1 MCEYTYVKNEVSDEL
16 EQELVSDLSESA
28 VKRTPEETLSTHGY
42 LLLERPFEISRVH
55 HSHERV
61 REAFAPMA
69 PSEDD
74 IHTTL
79 YEFND
84 EETDSDPHFY
94 ERGKIATP
102 RMDYKGRSG
111 YRQFM
116 MSLES
121 STLIA
126 QLWASGKQ
134 YEWKETHGPEAIKD
148 AEQAFLSILEL
159 FSGQAMEPIFA
170 PAPESLGSYCGFLLN
185 DSAPFSVCFGYHYE
199 LHQDRHENAIVI
211 SVQLSPTPTPW
222 KIGRNLDALDTVVQ
236 DQGAMMVME
245 AMDYDQRISPWHMP
259 CIGEMPRNAA
269 VVVFA
274 GIYRERFMSWL
285 TDHASACGFTP

>member
-1 MCEYTYVKNEVSDEL
+1 MKNEVSDEVL
-16 EQELVSDLSESA
+16 TGISELPT
-28 VKRTPEETLSTHGY
+28 KQTPEEILRTRGY
-42 LLLERPFEISRVH
+42 LLLDRPFEISRIDRT
-55 HSHERV
+55 HERV
-61 REAFAPMA
+61 CEAFAPLI

-84 EETDSDPHFY
+84 EESDSDPFFY

-102 RMDYKGRSG
+102 RMDYKGRPG
-111 YRQFM
+111 YRQLM
-116 MSLES
+116 MSLEF
-121 STLIA
+121 STLVA
-126 QLWASGKQ
+126 QMWASGQ
-134 YEWKETHGPEAIKD
+134 RYEWKQTHGPQEIKT
-148 AEQAFLSILEL
+148 AEQAFISILEL
-159 FSGQAMEPIFA
+159 FSTQAMESIFA

-199 LHQDRHENAIVI
+199 LHQDRHENAVVI
-211 SVQLSPTPTPW
+211 SVQLSPTSTPW
-222 KIGRNLDALDTVVQ
+222 KIGRNLDSLDTVVQ

-274 GIYRERFMSWL
+274 GIYRERFMTWL
-285 TDHASACGFTP
+285 ADHASACGFKA